1 MSPPTFLI
9 LEVRAA
15 FRCSARQHAASRLR
29 PYSTTTSLLARLPP
43 NKSASKSSPRTKP
56 STPTQLLPPAK
67 QPHRDDAFSDSS
79 SEGTSTSTD
88 LMPADPR
95 RTSLDTGSAVT
106 IPTKVLPKAEIAP
119 GVKLSPM
126 QRLHIEHLTRHPPQ
140 PKAERVFKNQLLI
153 YNLPRATVGF
163 MIFSRVVSI
172 GIFLFFTA
180 VWIPAYY
187 LDITSESSTSQVPLY
202 TLPLIWVISAVPVFM
217 LNHLTRSI
225 VTEVFLNL
233 SEKARRSPTAAMA
246 YARNLPKDASLRL
259 RFLRWT
265 GIPGSME
272 VKLAEIQPAGVP
284 AAAAS
289 ASRSMSAV
297 SGTAAS
303 KATRLHPTTT
313 PKTSASSISSTNWI
327 TGLRNIYARPV
338 NFTIPMTPRLK
349 SESSIW
355 KPSLTE
361 FFVRPKTAAGRAAR
375 DTIPGLWEVV
385 YKRLTGIEV
394 GAVGRW
400 RS

>member
-15 FRCSARQHAASRLR
+15 FRCSARQHAATRLR

-43 NKSASKSSPRTKP
+43 HKSTSKPSPRTKL
-56 STPTQLLPPAK
+56 STPAQLVSPAK
-67 QPHRDDAFSDSS
+67 QPHRDDAFSSGS

-140 PKAERVFKNQLLI
+140 PKAERVFKNHLLI

-172 GIFLFFTA
+172 GVFLFFTA

-187 LDITSESSTSQVPLY
+187 LDITSETSTSQVPLY

-225 VTEVFLNL
+225 VTEIFLNL
-233 SEKARRSPTAAMA
+233 SEKARRSPTAAMT
-246 YARNLPKDASLRL
+246 YARNLPKDASLQL

-272 VKLAEIQPAGVP
+272 VKLAEIRPAG
-284 AAAAS
+284 AAAAAPATS
-289 ASRSMSAV
+289 GSVLGASRPSAT
-297 SGTAAS
+297 S
-303 KATRLHPTTT
+303 ATRTLTSKLPNPT
-313 PKTSASSISSTNWI
+313 ASSTGRTNWI
-327 TGLRNIYARPV
+327 TNLRNAFSRPV

-394 GAVGRW
+394 SAVGRW